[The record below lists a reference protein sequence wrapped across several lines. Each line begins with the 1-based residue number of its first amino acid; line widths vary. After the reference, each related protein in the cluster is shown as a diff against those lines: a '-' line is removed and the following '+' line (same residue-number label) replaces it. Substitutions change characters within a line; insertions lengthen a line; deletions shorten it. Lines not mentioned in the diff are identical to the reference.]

1 MARELTLPK
10 LGENIDTAVVIEV
23 LVKPGDSVGV
33 DQPLLSLETDKAE
46 FELPSTIAGK
56 VAEILVKEGDEVK
69 MGQALLR
76 IDEGGDGAGKS
87 TPASVEQ
94 QTPQPQESRQ
104 AGSSSDRQQQRSPKG
119 EAEEVQAEGAA
130 ESAQAPPAAPDSPPP
145 AEQPSQRRQASG
157 GSANRQR
164 AQPDHDDE
172 DADAA
177 APPPAA
183 EPARSAAPSPAS
195 AGPVPAAPSV
205 RRMARELGVDISRV
219 SGSGAGG
226 RISERDVQRHARALL
241 RPEPASAPV
250 PASATAQAPDGTRDA
265 FGAIEREPVGRI
277 RMRIAER
284 MTEGWTTIPHVT
296 HHDAA
301 DVTELER
308 LREQYGSRASR
319 GGGKLTMTAILLKTL
334 GSALRKFPKFN
345 ASLELEEGQILYHRY
360 VNVAVAV
367 DTDRGLVAPVIRNVD
382 EKNIMEIA
390 RALGEIAERAR
401 GRALTPELLE
411 GATFTLSNLGG
422 IGGSHFSPIIS
433 PPQVAVLGVGRS
445 QMEPRW
451 VVDRFEPRRI
461 LPLSLSYDHRLIDG
475 ADAARFSRWLCEA
488 LEEPFVMDL
497 EGN

>member
-1 MARELTLPK
+1 MSRDLVLPK
-10 LGENIDTAVVIEV
+10 LGENIDTAVVVEV
-23 LVKPGDSVGV
+23 LVKAGDAVSV

-46 FELPSTIAGK
+46 FELPSTVQGT

-76 IDEGGDGAGKS
+76 VDEGGDGAGKAAPAAAAAQPEHA
-87 TPASVEQ
+87 PASAAERPASARTAPV
-94 QTPQPQESRQ
+94 QPSAAR
-104 AGSSSDRQQQRSPKG
+104 ARS
-119 EAEEVQAEGAA
+119 EDEEETQAEGAA
-130 ESAQAPPAAPDSPPP
+130 ESAEAPPAAPDSQRASGSGAGRSASEPSARPEREQNDLPPP
-145 AEQPSQRRQASG
+145 RAAQA
-157 GSANRQR
+157 AR
-164 AQPDHDDE
+164 AP
-172 DADAA
+172 

-183 EPARSAAPSPAS
+183 
-195 AGPVPAAPSV
+195 AGPVAAAPSV
-205 RRMARELGVDISRV
+205 RRLARELGVDITRV
-219 SGSGAGG
+219 PGSGAGG

-241 RPEPASAPV
+241 RTDQAATPPGAAEDGEAP
-250 PASATAQAPDGTRDA
+250 GERDA
-265 FGAIEREPVGRI
+265 FGAVEYEPIDRI
-277 RMRIAER
+277 RRRIADR
-284 MTEGWTTIPHVT
+284 MTAGWTTIPHVT
-296 HHDAA
+296 HNDGA

-308 LREQYGSRASR
+308 LREQYGSRAAH
-319 GGGKLTMTAILLKTL
+319 GGGKLTVTAILLKTL
-334 GSALRKFPKFN
+334 GSALRKFPKLN
-345 ASLELEEGQILYHRY
+345 ASLDLDGGRIVYHRY

-367 DTDRGLVAPVIRNVD
+367 DTDRGLVAPIIRNVD
-382 EKNIMEIA
+382 EKNIMQIA

-422 IGGSHFSPIIS
+422 IGGTHFSPIIS

-445 QMEPRW
+445 QVEPRW

-475 ADAARFSRWLCEA
+475 ADAARFVRWVCEA